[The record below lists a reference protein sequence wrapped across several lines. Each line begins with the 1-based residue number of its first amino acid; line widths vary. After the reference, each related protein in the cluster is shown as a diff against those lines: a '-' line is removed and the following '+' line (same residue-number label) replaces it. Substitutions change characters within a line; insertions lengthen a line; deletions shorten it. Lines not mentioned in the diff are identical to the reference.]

1 MDNLFVFAV
10 VFTVV
15 GLLVGAALALIVYT
29 VGRKATADELDERG
43 FVGRKR

>member
-1 MDNLFVFAV
+1 MDNPVAFAV
-10 VFTVV
+10 VFVMV